1 MSLSNYPPGAEND
14 PFAPYNQVDEDD
26 EYAEAEAKIEAL
38 DGQELYE
45 SAGADINADLDVFD
59 LKLFRRYDDSR
70 KWSELSEHEQ
80 KLWDTYAEVRQG
92 FAYLLLEDS

>member
-1 MSLSNYPPGAEND
+1 MVESGWYPPGAEND
-14 PFAPYNQVDEDD
+14 PEAPWNQDEDN

-45 SAGADINADLDVFD
+45 SAGADIDADMDVFD
-59 LKLFRRYDDSR
+59 LKVLRRYDDSR

-80 KLWDTYAEVRQG
+80 KLWDAYAEVRQG